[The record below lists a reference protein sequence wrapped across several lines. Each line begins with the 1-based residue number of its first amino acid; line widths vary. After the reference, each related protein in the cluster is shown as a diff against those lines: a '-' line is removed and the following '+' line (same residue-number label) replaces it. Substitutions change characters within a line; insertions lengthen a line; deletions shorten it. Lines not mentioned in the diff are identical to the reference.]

1 MTKSRFVETD
11 GNPFV
16 TVKEAPKEPEQPTNQ
31 GE

>member
-16 TVKEAPKEPEQPTNQ
+16 IVSEPDKPQKEEPK
-31 GE
+31 